1 MNKYS
6 EISIN
11 PRTGANYHMELTWN
25 RNFTVRAAFAMG
37 PLGQASCGRPSADSK
52 QETNAMIR
60 QRNTLLAGVAALTLV
75 AGAGFAAA
83 QEGAKEKAPQGKP
96 AAAQPMNKAPE
107 AGKMGS
113 SAQEP
118 ARAPMTKE
126 QNHAPAARNAAEEQ
140 HRTAAEPPSQRADEK
155 NRANKTNT
163 DKANKTDKDEMN
175 RAEKTDTNKA
185 DKAAESR
192 DQRKPDAAAAQRDR
206 KGMEGLQGNAS
217 GVNVKLT
224 DAQRSR
230 IRTTVI
236 DAGGASR
243 MTNVNFDITV
253 GTIVPRGSIEI
264 VPVPDALVE
273 IEPEWRGFLYFI
285 YEDEVVIVNPDDM
298 RIVAVIAV

>member
-1 MNKYS
+1 M
-6 EISIN
+6 
-11 PRTGANYHMELTWN
+11 RTS
-25 RNFTVRAAFAMG
+25 
-37 PLGQASCGRPSADSK
+37 QSADSK
-52 QETNAMIR
+52 QETNAMIC

-96 AAAQPMNKAPE
+96 AATQPMTKAPE

-118 ARAPMTKE
+118 KRAPMAKE
-126 QNHAPAARNAAEEQ
+126 ENHAPAARNAAEEQ
-140 HRTAAEPPSQRADEK
+140 NRNAERPSQRADEM
-155 NRANKTNT
+155 NRTNKT

-175 RAEKTDTNKA
+175 RAEKADTNKA

-224 DAQRSR
+224 DEQRSR

-236 DAGGASR
+236 GAGGASR
-243 MTNVNFDITV
+243 VTSVNFDITV
-253 GTIVPRGSIEI
+253 GTVVPRGSVEI
-264 VPVPDALVE
+264 VPVPDTLVE
-273 IEPEWRGFLYFI
+273 IEPESRGFLYFV
-285 YEDEVVIVNPDDM
+285 YEDEVVIVSPDDM
-298 RIVAVIAV
+298 RIVAVVAV